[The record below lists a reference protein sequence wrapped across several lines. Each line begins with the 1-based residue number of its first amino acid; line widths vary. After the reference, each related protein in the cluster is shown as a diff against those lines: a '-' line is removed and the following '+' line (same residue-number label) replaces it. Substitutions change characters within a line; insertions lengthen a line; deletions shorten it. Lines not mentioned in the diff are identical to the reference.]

1 MQFILILRFIRR
13 IFNYYYSTDKNFVRS
28 LSSLL
33 GFIPANLGL
42 YKLAFLHKS
51 YAHGIQVS
59 QNNER
64 LEYLGDAILGTI
76 VAEYLFKKY
85 PTRDEGFLTK
95 MRSKIVKRKSLND
108 IADQMGLDVFL
119 IQNGVDNVSHSML
132 GNALEALVGAVYLDV
147 GYHRTRRFVIY
158 KIMKGYLN
166 IRELETFDD
175 NYKSQ
180 LLEWCQKTSKVVS
193 YRVLSKFKFDNRDR
207 FRVAVMVDGEDI
219 ATAEDFS
226 KKSAEQLASK
236 RALKLLGVEITE
248 VLEV

>member
-1 MQFILILRFIRR
+1 M
-13 IFNYYYSTDKNFVRS
+13 RS

-33 GFIPANLGL
+33 GFIPANLHL

-51 YAHGIQVS
+51 YTHGVQMS

-85 PTRDEGFLTK
+85 PNQNEGFLTK
-95 MRSKIVKRKSLND
+95 MRSKIVKRKSLNE

-147 GYHRTRRFVIY
+147 GYQRTRRFVIY
-158 KIMKGYLN
+158 KIIKGYLN
-166 IRELETFDD
+166 IKELETFDD

-180 LLEWCQKTSKVVS
+180 LLEWCQKHNRQVS
-193 YRVLSKFKFDNRDR
+193 YKVLSKFKFDNRDR
-207 FRVAVMVDGEDI
+207 FKVSVLIDNVDQ
-219 ATAEDFS
+219 ASAEDFS

-236 RALKLLGVEITE
+236 KALKKLGAMMVEE
-248 VLEV
+248 VAE

>member
-1 MQFILILRFIRR
+1 MIIKFIRR
-13 IFNYYYSTDKNFVRS
+13 RYNPNFSKDKTFVRS
-28 LSSLL
+28 ISSLL
-33 GFIPANLGL
+33 GFVPANLQL

-51 YAHGIQVS
+51 YAHGIQIT

-85 PTRDEGFLTK
+85 PSRDEGFLTK

-108 IADQMGLDVFL
+108 IGDQMGLDVFL

-147 GYHRTRRFVIY
+147 GYARTRRFVIY
-158 KIMKGYLN
+158 KILRGYLD
-166 IRELETFDD
+166 IRQLETYDD

-180 LLEWCQKTSKVVS
+180 LLEWCQKTNRVVS
-193 YRVLSKFKFDNRDR
+193 YRVDSKFKFDNRDR
-207 FRVAVMVDGEDI
+207 FKVSVLIDEEEKAS
-219 ATAEDFS
+219 AEDFS
-226 KKSAEQLASK
+226 KKSAEQLASQK
-236 RALKLLGVEITE
+236 ALSIMGVSAPQQPS
-248 VLEV
+248 VMP

>member
-1 MQFILILRFIRR
+1 LIVVRFIRR
-13 IFNYYYSTDKNFVRS
+13 IYNYYFSTDKTFVRTLTS
-28 LSSLL
+28 LI
-33 GFIPANLGL
+33 GFVPANLPL

-51 YAHGIQVS
+51 YAHGIRIS

-85 PTRDEGFLTK
+85 PSRNEGFLTK

-147 GYHRTRRFVIY
+147 GYARTRRFVIY
-158 KIMKGYLN
+158 KILRGYLD
-166 IRELETFDD
+166 IRQLETYDD

-180 LLEWCQKTSKVVS
+180 LLEWCQKTNKVVS
-193 YRVLSKFKFDNRDR
+193 YRVDSKFKFDNRDR
-207 FRVAVMVDGEDI
+207 FKVSVLIDEQEK

-236 RALKLLGVEITE
+236 EALEILGVFAEAAVE
-248 VLEV
+248 ENG

>member
-1 MQFILILRFIRR
+1 LIIRFIRR
-13 IFNYYYSTDKNFVRS
+13 KYNYYFSSDKTFVRS
-28 LSSLL
+28 ITSLL
-33 GFIPANLGL
+33 GYVPSNLGL

-51 YAHGIQVS
+51 YAHGVRIT

-85 PTRDEGFLTK
+85 PTQDEGFLTK

-108 IADQMGLDVFL
+108 IGDQMGLDVFL

-147 GYHRTRRFVIY
+147 GYRRTRRFVIY
-158 KIMKGYLN
+158 KILRGYLN
-166 IRELETFDD
+166 VQELETYDD

-180 LLEWCQKTSKVVS
+180 LLEWCQKSNRVVS
-193 YRVLSKFKFDNRDR
+193 YRVDSKFKFDNRDR
-207 FRVAVMVDGEDI
+207 FKVSVLIDEEQK

-226 KKSAEQLASK
+226 KKSAEQLASQK
-236 RALKLLGVEITE
+236 ALRIMGVFAE
-248 VLEV
+248 VANLENS